1 MTRGIQLLFLNVR
14 VFTRLNLNVKEIGL
28 STVVGRVHYKTWLQE
43 HSRSISL
50 AELSTYV
57 RICMFSKAFFLSLSV
72 HPWSGENL
80 GSKINKHDQTI

>member
-28 STVVGRVHYKTWLQE
+28 STVVGRVHYRTWLQK

-50 AELSTYV
+50 AELSTLVYLINV
-57 RICMFSKAFFLSLSV
+57 QDGIKCAGWKNGQNLRI
-72 HPWSGENL
+72 L
-80 GSKINKHDQTI
+80 GI